1 MRLRLV
7 AALALV
13 FGALLVATAGG
24 QTPAPQPPQP
34 PQPPQDTPDRS
45 IRDGSAQRALDRARR
60 RWRRARIHNY
70 RFELTRSCFCPQ
82 SGSPILFVRGGR
94 PVNPS
99 PSLRHV
105 ATIRRLHRRV
115 QDAIDDRVA
124 DLDVT
129 YGRRGIPR
137 GIGIDGH
144 RMIADDE
151 IAYSV
156 ERFWRGTRGRGG
168 PDAPA
173 LPAGPGPIP

>member
-7 AALALV
+7 AALALAL
-13 FGALLVATAGG
+13 GALLVATAAG
-24 QTPAPQPPQP
+24 QGPSPAPQ
-34 PQPPQDTPDRS
+34 PQPPQDTPDSS

-82 SGSPILFVRGGR
+82 ADSIIFVRGGR
-94 PVNPS
+94 PVNPP

-105 ATIRRLHRRV
+105 ATIRRLHRQV
-115 QDAIDDRVA
+115 QEAINDEVAGLDASYD
-124 DLDVT
+124 
-129 YGRRGIPR
+129 RRGIPR
-137 GIGIDGH
+137 EIGIDGH

-151 IAYSV
+151 VGYSV

-168 PDAPA
+168 PNAPM
-173 LPAGPGPIP
+173 LPIGPGPIPR